1 MEIQRDKE
9 LRNSETSYVNTWLCQ
24 CISYNVSIDEQ
35 YSMWVKTLQTQFS
48 INYYNGFSGWIWETS
63 PIDYKGKLSNLIKT
77 IVLHMGHV
85 RRYISVNK
93 FVLSASLAVFTWT
106 LKIHF
111 KSTSYPSPKKN
122 LMWPDLNEI
131 QIGWCITFCS
141 LIDKNSVKTMVSREC
156 RGTLVKRSLQIW
168 RLRMHTWHL
177 CTQYIWNE
185 QSFIEKLIKRCPC
198 KRSCCA
204 LLTYILLWDVC
215 LHCLLTHVKEHLV
228 SSAFPSLP
236 SDTLEIVAL

>member
-122 LMWPDLNEI
+122 LMWPDLNEFVAWSTRI
-131 QIGWCITFCS
+131 A
-141 LIDKNSVKTMVSREC
+141 SRQWSQGNAGEC
-156 RGTLVKRSLQIW
+156 LRGTLVKRSLQIW
-168 RLRMHTWHL
+168 RLPMHTWHL
-177 CTQYIWNE
+177 CTQYI
-185 QSFIEKLIKRCPC
+185 
-198 KRSCCA
+198 
-204 LLTYILLWDVC
+204 
-215 LHCLLTHVKEHLV
+215 
-228 SSAFPSLP
+228 
-236 SDTLEIVAL
+236 